1 MRDRDYLQSTMLA
14 SLEMSA
20 SASGQLPRVGRGEG
34 ARVEEWLKFVRC
46 NRRILDQRDVVA
58 A

>member
-20 SASGQLPRVGRGEG
+20 STSGQLPRIGRGEG

-46 NRRILDQRDVVA
+46 NRRILDQLGA
-58 A
+58 

>member
-1 MRDRDYLQSTMLA
+1 MKDRDYLQSTMLA

-46 NRRILDQRDVVA
+46 NRRIIEQVA
-58 A
+58 